1 MMSDLKRAMLLLP
14 SSYSARWSL
23 LSSVLFAC
31 VGVIIGVNASD
42 HSSLSLT
49 VFYCV
54 FPMVMLC
61 AQVTRLEIPFI
72 VRTSPHKR
80 HMMTTVPVLIQ
91 IVLEP
96 VMWGAVLL
104 ALNTAGERIGLTP
117 QYKLLYTGWYLL
129 MCLVFCVFPAIS
141 LKLDGRM
148 MVVYIIV
155 LVTVFSGA
163 VAWVPERGFAW
174 LLGQA
179 DASSFDRIGTGSL
192 FAIVLAGTL
201 VTAVIHY
208 LVLRVASR
216 RMVNQMT
223 MDRIK

>member
-1 MMSDLKRAMLLLP
+1 MMSDLKRVMLLLP
-14 SSYSARWSL
+14 SSYSAGWSL
-23 LSSVLFAC
+23 LTSVVFIC
-31 VGVIIGVNASD
+31 MGVIIGVNASD

-54 FPMVMLC
+54 FPIVMLC
-61 AQVTRLEIPFI
+61 AQVTRIEIPFI

-80 HMMTTVPVLIQ
+80 HMMTTVPVLLQ

-96 VMWGAVLL
+96 VMWGEVLL
-104 ALNTAGERIGLTP
+104 AMNSAGERMGLTP

-141 LKLDGRM
+141 LKLDGKM
-148 MVVYIIV
+148 MVVYFIV
-155 LVTVFSGA
+155 LVTVFGGA
-163 VAWVPERGFAW
+163 ITWVPERGFAW
-174 LLGQA
+174 LLGQS
-179 DASSFDRIGTGSL
+179 DASFFDRLGTGSL

-208 LVLRVASR
+208 LVLRAVSR
-216 RMVNQMT
+216 RMVSQMT

>member
-1 MMSDLKRAMLLLP
+1 MMSDLKRVMLLLP
-14 SSYSARWSL
+14 SSYSAGWSL
-23 LSSVLFAC
+23 LTSVVFIC
-31 VGVIIGVNASD
+31 MGVIIGVNASD

-49 VFYCV
+49 IFYCV
-54 FPMVMLC
+54 FPIVMLC

-80 HMMTTVPVLIQ
+80 HMMTTVPVLLQ

-96 VMWGAVLL
+96 VMWGEVLL
-104 ALNTAGERIGLTP
+104 AINTAGERMGLTP

-141 LKLDGRM
+141 LKLDGKM
-148 MVVYIIV
+148 MVVYFIV
-155 LVTVFSGA
+155 LVTVFGGA
-163 VAWVPERGFAW
+163 ITWVPERGFAW
-174 LLGQA
+174 LLGQS
-179 DASSFDRIGTGSL
+179 DASFFDRLGTGSL

-208 LVLRVASR
+208 LVLRVVSR
-216 RMVNQMT
+216 LMVNQMT